1 MVWSGSRRREVVKV
15 VLADDHQMMREGLR
29 AVLERAGV
37 EVVAEAADGH
47 DAIAK
52 VKRHHP
58 DVLVIDIA
66 MPLLNGVDAT
76 RRLSAE
82 LPGLKIIALSMNS
95 DRRYVLA
102 MLRAGATGYLLKNEA
117 SDDLLNA
124 LSLVAGGKTYLSPA
138 VAGGVVE
145 EAMDSHRPVEGPL
158 SVREREV
165 LQLIA
170 EGKTSKEIGAVLHIA
185 VPTVE
190 THRRQ
195 ITMKLNLR
203 TIADLTKYAI
213 REGMTR
219 ADS

>member
-1 MVWSGSRRREVVKV
+1 MKV

-47 DAIAK
+47 EAIAK
-52 VKRHHP
+52 VKSLCP

-66 MPLLNGVDAT
+66 MPLLNGIDAT

-82 LPGLKIIALSMNS
+82 LPALKIIALSMNS

-102 MLRAGATGYLLKNEA
+102 MLRAGASGYLLKNEA
-117 SDDLLNA
+117 SEDLLRA
-124 LSLVAGGKTYLSPA
+124 LSVVSRGQTYLSPA
-138 VAGGVVE
+138 IAGEVVE
-145 EAMDSHRPVEGPL
+145 EVMDSGAPGEGPL
-158 SVREREV
+158 SAREREV
-165 LQLIA
+165 LQLVA
-170 EGKTSKEIGAVLHIA
+170 EGKTSKEISAVLHVA

-195 ITMKLNLR
+195 IMLKLNLR

-219 ADS
+219 ADP

>member
-1 MVWSGSRRREVVKV
+1 MKV

-29 AVLERAGV
+29 ALLERAGI
-37 EVVAEAADGH
+37 EVVGEAADGH
-47 DAIAK
+47 EAIAQA
-52 VKRHHP
+52 RLLHP

-82 LPGLKIIALSMNS
+82 FPGLKIVALSMNS

-117 SDDLLNA
+117 SEDLLKA
-124 LSLVAGGKTYLSPA
+124 LALVSRGKTYLSPA
-138 VAGGVVE
+138 IAGGVVE
-145 EAMDSHRPVEGPL
+145 EAIDARRMVDGPL
-158 SVREREV
+158 SAREREV

-195 ITMKLNLR
+195 IMLKLNLR
-203 TIADLTKYAI
+203 NIADLTKYAI
-213 REGMTR
+213 REGITR
-219 ADS
+219 AEP